1 MIDVPRLRMRLPA
14 VLPMAI
20 LQNAAAV
27 SAAALATAG
36 LGYVFWWLAA
46 RAFPPAAIGF
56 AAAVTSAMT
65 LLGTLGVLGL
75 GTLLIA
81 EVGRNPARAGGLV
94 ALAMGCAALAAAGL
108 GLAFAAL
115 TPRISPDLAT
125 LATPIP
131 MALFAVGVGLTAAA
145 IVLDQALVG
154 LLRGGVQLWR
164 NVLFGASRLVGL
176 GVVWLALR
184 GAPGDGLAII
194 ATWVA
199 ANLVSML
206 PLGQI
211 ARPRRW
217 SLSLVRGRPGPGA
230 LGWNWPVVR
239 QRLGAAVGHHALN
252 VGLQLPALS
261 LPILVTVALSAT
273 DDAYFYVAWML
284 AGVAFLGSSALTLA
298 LYAVA
303 VREPRHVARYT
314 RVTLGLGLGCGL
326 LAMLG
331 VFTLADPLLGAF
343 FGASYAERTGPV
355 LRLLIVA
362 ACPLVVIDHFVA
374 LCRIQGRPLVAARL
388 VIPGAVVQLAVA
400 ALGARVGGLGELS
413 LGWVLGVTVEAA
425 LMLPLVIRVV
435 APRSRRVQGGSIA

>member
-1 MIDVPRLRMRLPA
+1 MIDVPRLRLRLPA
-14 VLPMAI
+14 VLPAAI

-75 GTLLIA
+75 GTLMIA

-125 LATPIP
+125 LAAPMP

-154 LLRGGVQLWR
+154 LLRGGMQLWR
-164 NVLFGASRLVGL
+164 NVLFGASRLIGL

-199 ANLVSML
+199 ANLVSMF

-217 SLSLVRGRPGPGA
+217 SLGLRRGRLRA
-230 LGWNWPVVR
+230 LGWNWPVLR
-239 QRLGAAVGHHALN
+239 GHLGAAVGHHALN
-252 VGLQLPALS
+252 VGLQVPALS
-261 LPILVTVALSAT
+261 LPIVVTVALSAT

-388 VIPGAVVQLAVA
+388 VIPGAAVQLAVA

-435 APRSRRVQGGSIA
+435 APRSRRAQGGSIA

>member
-1 MIDVPRLRMRLPA
+1 MIDVPRLRLRLPA
-14 VLPMAI
+14 VLPAAI

-75 GTLLIA
+75 GTLMIA

-125 LATPIP
+125 LAAPMP

-154 LLRGGVQLWR
+154 LLRGGMQLWR
-164 NVLFGASRLVGL
+164 NVLFGASRLIGL

-217 SLSLVRGRPGPGA
+217 SLPLRRGRPGM
-230 LGWNWPVVR
+230 LRWSWPVVR

-314 RVTLGLGLGCGL
+314 RVTLALGLGCGL

-343 FGASYAERTGPV
+343 FGAGYAERTGPV

-388 VIPGAVVQLAVA
+388 VIPGAVVQLVVA

-413 LGWVLGVTVEAA
+413 LGWVLGVTVEAV

-435 APRSRRVQGGSIA
+435 APWGHAQGGSIP